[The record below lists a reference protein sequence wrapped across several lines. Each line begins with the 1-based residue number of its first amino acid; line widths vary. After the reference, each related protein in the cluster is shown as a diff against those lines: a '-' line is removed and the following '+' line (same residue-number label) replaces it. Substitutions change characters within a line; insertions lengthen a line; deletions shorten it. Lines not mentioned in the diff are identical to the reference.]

1 VSLYLDS
8 AQPDDARQAF
18 STGLVK
24 GITTNPGL
32 VAKTGRQA
40 LEVIDELCNIST
52 GIVFHQLTERDPA
65 ARTREANRMAEI
77 RPGRV
82 GLKIPCTY
90 ENLSLAAKLVQSGY
104 IVGITAIF
112 NTAQVYLACQ
122 AGAQY
127 ILPYVNRSTR
137 LLGDGISLVRQMRA
151 VIEADNSKTQIIA
164 ASIKTPDEAIS
175 TLLAGAHHLTLP
187 IGLIESMGN
196 HPLSDKA
203 IEEFALA
210 AKGEP

>member
-8 AQPDDARQAF
+8 AFRDDARRAF
-18 STGLVK
+18 STGLVN
-24 GITTNPGL
+24 GITTNPSL
-32 VAKTGRQA
+32 MAQTKSPAQQ
-40 LEVIDELCNIST
+40 VIAELCDLSK
-52 GIVFHQLTERDPA
+52 GIVFHQLTATDYSGRKG
-65 ARTREANRMAEI
+65 EAIQMAGI
-77 RPGRV
+77 KPGRI

-90 ENLSLAAKLVQSGY
+90 ENLSLAAELVGLGY

-112 NTAQVYLACQ
+112 STAQVYLACQ

-137 LLGDGISLVRQMRA
+137 LLGDGISLVQQMRA
-151 VIEADNSKTQIIA
+151 VIDGDSSKTQIIA
-164 ASIKTPDEAIS
+164 ASIKTPEEAIS

-187 IGLIESMGN
+187 LGLIEALGD

-203 IEEFALA
+203 IEEFGLVT
-210 AKGEP
+210 KNRN